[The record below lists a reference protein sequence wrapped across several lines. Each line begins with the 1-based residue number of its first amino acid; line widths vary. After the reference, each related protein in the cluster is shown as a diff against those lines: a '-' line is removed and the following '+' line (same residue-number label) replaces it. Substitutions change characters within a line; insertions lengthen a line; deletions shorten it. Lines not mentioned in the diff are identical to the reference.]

1 MAPSTV
7 GPQHTFSFPES
18 VVPAGVRSSYGQED
32 PEMDFMLLIADAAGE
47 LPRADV
53 GVEEMGKFARELAD
67 LGC

>member
-1 MAPSTV
+1 
-7 GPQHTFSFPES
+7 
-18 VVPAGVRSSYGQED
+18 
-32 PEMDFMLLIADAAGE
+32 MDFMLLIADAAGE